1 MTGYVTDLNR
11 EGEMKAKTKGRKTS
25 HRSRNRGDL
34 PASLPGQASADTHAQ
49 AAAAEVR
56 YLTVQAPN
64 AAGEAAV
71 TQAQPFMGL
80 PIYTMAEVDQL
91 TKIARQQGID
101 DAKHGMRNVVH
112 HDRIKQFIDIIEST
126 PREFKR
132 GSFSVTVETAR
143 ALASE
148 LRSRGYDE

>member
-34 PASLPGQASADTHAQ
+34 PASLPGQASADAKAT
-49 AAAAEVR
+49 AAEVR
-56 YLTVQAPN
+56 YP
-64 AAGEAAV
+64 
-71 TQAQPFMGL
+71 QPFMGL

-112 HDRIKQFIDIIEST
+112 HEVHHDRIKQFIGVIEST

-143 ALASE
+143 AVASE
-148 LRSRGYDE
+148 LRSRGFDE

>member
-34 PASLPGQASADTHAQ
+34 PASLPGQASADAHAQ

-56 YLTVQAPN
+56 YLTGQAPN
-64 AAGEAAV
+64 AAGEAV

-101 DAKHGMRNVVH
+101 DAKHSMRKVVH
-112 HDRIKQFIDIIEST
+112 HDRIKQFIGVIEST

-143 ALASE
+143 AVASE
-148 LRSRGYDE
+148 LRSRGFDE

>member
-34 PASLPGQASADTHAQ
+34 PASLPGQASADAH
-49 AAAAEVR
+49 E
-56 YLTVQAPN
+56 
-64 AAGEAAV
+64 AV

-112 HDRIKQFIDIIEST
+112 HDRIKQFIGVIEST

-143 ALASE
+143 AVASE
-148 LRSRGYDE
+148 LRFRGFVD